1 MDQFVLVIATGGTIA
16 ATADATGARVP
27 TLTGEELVRACGT
40 DHDVRV
46 YDATSLDS
54 SAITLA
60 DLDMLSGLVH
70 KALADDRISGVV
82 LTHGTDSMAETAL
95 ALDLVHTDPRPVV
108 LTGAQRPADDPHPD
122 GPGNLRRA
130 IEAAADRLRRGNG
143 VLVHFAGD
151 TWPARGLYKAST
163 EDLGAFALTS
173 ERPMPRPAPVPR
185 AELDGL
191 RVPILRAWPGADGEL
206 VDTVAASRPDGI
218 VVEAL
223 GSGNVSPAMGEAIGR
238 AIDARIPV
246 VIATSVP
253 RGGVSFDYGGA
264 GGGST
269 LGDLG
274 ALPAGFLSAGQARIA
289 LLAALAA
296 GVDPHLVL

>member
-40 DHDVRV
+40 DEDVRV

-70 KALADDRISGVV
+70 KALADDRISGIV

-95 ALDLVHTDPRPVV
+95 ALDLVHDDPRPVV
-108 LTGAQRPADDPHPD
+108 LTGAQRPADDPRPD
-122 GPGNLRRA
+122 GPDNLRRA
-130 IEAAADRLRRGNG
+130 IQAAADRLRRRNG
-143 VLVHFAGD
+143 VMVHFAGD
-151 TWPARGLYKAST
+151 TLPARGLYKSST
-163 EDLGAFALTS
+163 EDLGGFSLTS

-185 AELDGL
+185 AKLDGL

-238 AIDARIPV
+238 AIDAGIPV

-289 LLAALAA
+289 LLTALAA
-296 GVDPHLVL
+296 GVDPRLLL